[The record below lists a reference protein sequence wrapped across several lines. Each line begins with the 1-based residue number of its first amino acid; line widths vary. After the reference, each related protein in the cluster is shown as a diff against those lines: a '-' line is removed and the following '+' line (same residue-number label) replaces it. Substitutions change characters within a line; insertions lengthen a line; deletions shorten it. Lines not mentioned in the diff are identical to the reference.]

1 MVAVNLEAHVAL
13 LVVGA
18 DIPAVCHCVV
28 HRLLGH
34 SEPDHR
40 VGWDQRLELVPEP
53 PKVGA
58 VHTCFAEIRGRVH
71 AAAMSEIFSD
81 GVFVDAKNV
90 QVFNEV
96 ASRGALFGVMMEG
109 GLLDL
114 GVMNG
119 YRDGCQQFDEGNA
132 RWRRALNDSE
142 T

>member
-1 MVAVNLEAHVAL
+1 MPRMGFTSCAVIEPVFDNLYR
-13 LVVGA
+13 
-18 DIPAVCHCVV
+18 I
-28 HRLLGH
+28 
-34 SEPDHR
+34 
-40 VGWDQRLELVPEP
+40 LELVPES

-71 AAAMSEIFSD
+71 AAAMSEIVAD
-81 GVFVDAKNV
+81 GALADAKNV

-96 ASRGALFGVMMEG
+96 AKRGALFGVMMDG

-119 YRDGCQQFDEGNA
+119 YRDGCQQFDQDHA